1 MATKIEWTNRVWNP
15 VTGCTKVSEACQNCY
30 AEVMARRLQ
39 SMPGS
44 ADKYRNGFNVTTHF
58 GYLGEPFEWKKPSMV
73 FVCSMGDLFHED
85 VSYSFIDMVMNVI
98 RECPQHTF
106 QILTKRAGRLFDYYN
121 SHIRKQPKNVW
132 LGVTCENASHYERV
146 ELLRI
151 TPANNVKFLS
161 CEPLLGEMND
171 VNLDGID
178 WVIAGGESGPRARR
192 TPTEHFLGLRDACR
206 RWNTPF
212 FFKQWG
218 AYGEDGIK
226 RSKYKNGHLLDGEA
240 YRMMPGESWEGRKG
254 A

>member
-1 MATKIEWTNRVWNP
+1 MTTKIEWTNRVWNP

-30 AEVMARRLQ
+30 AEAMARRLQ

-44 ADKYRNGFNVTTHF
+44 ADKYRNGFNVTTHIEC
-58 GYLGEPFEWKKPSMV
+58 LVEPLDWKKPSMV

-106 QILTKRAGRLFDYYN
+106 QILTKRAGRLYDYYN

-132 LGVTCENASHYERV
+132 LGVTCESRNHYDRV
-146 ELLRI
+146 ALLRA
-151 TPANNVKFLS
+151 TPAGNVKFIS

-171 VNLDGID
+171 VNLDGVD

-192 TPTEHFLGLRDACR
+192 TPTKHFLGLRDACR

-218 AYGEDGIK
+218 AYGEDGI
-226 RSKYKNGHLLDGEA
+226 RQSKYKNGHLLDGEA
-240 YRMMPGESWEGRKG
+240 YRMMPGESW
-254 A
+254 